1 MLTPFKAFSPLL
13 DNYELD
19 PNKQEHEGANEISEQ
34 RQFLN
39 ACLDTPLMK
48 EAHRFLVNEGK
59 APEDDNEF
67 KELLHDIWFKFY
79 SRSPDE
85 RLLSEI
91 IGFLFKYF

>member
-1 MLTPFKAFSPLL
+1 M
-13 DNYELD
+13 DNYEPD
-19 PNKQEHEGANEISEQ
+19 PKKEEHENDDERSEQ

-59 APEDDNEF
+59 APEDDKEF
-67 KELLHDIWFKFY
+67 KEMLHDIWFKFY

-85 RLLSEI
+85 RLL
-91 IGFLFKYF
+91 